1 MLLSREPRIT
11 QQRAENHAAQ
21 SQRIGGGLHGVQ
33 GQHGVVLSLG
43 EAIAVLEMEFVGS
56 GIDTLAF
63 GDACVA
69 VLVDDEHVQQR
80 RGGDIRLMAEFG
92 ELGFD
97 GRIGDADG
105 GPVVKELA
113 GRGMLGDGFE
123 RGAGIVVDGL
133 VLELT
138 DGAAAQKSLDCC
150 VGNHGFIVARQTPDV
165 TVDYLTVKCRYCVA
179 ELCWTDGSC
188 RLTDG
193 SLTKFQR

>member
-1 MLLSREPRIT
+1 M
-11 QQRAENHAAQ
+11 
-21 SQRIGGGLHGVQ
+21 Q
-33 GQHGVVLSLG
+33 GQHCVFLSLG
-43 EAIAVLEMEFVGS
+43 KAITVLEMEFVGS

-92 ELGFD
+92 ELGFG
-97 GRIGDADG
+97 GRVGDTDG

-133 VLELT
+133 VLELIHT
-138 DGAAAQKSLDCC
+138 IYS
-150 VGNHGFIVARQTPDV
+150 NGFHDMACLKWWLFMVACSMLIAWLQYLKPRITGMNN
-165 TVDYLTVKCRYCVA
+165 TV
-179 ELCWTDGSC
+179 
-188 RLTDG
+188 
-193 SLTKFQR
+193 

>member
-1 MLLSREPRIT
+1 M
-11 QQRAENHAAQ
+11 AN
-21 SQRIGGGLHGVQ
+21 
-33 GQHGVVLSLG
+33 
-43 EAIAVLEMEFVGS
+43 
-56 GIDTLAF
+56 
-63 GDACVA
+63 
-69 VLVDDEHVQQR
+69 
-80 RGGDIRLMAEFG
+80 IRLMAEFG

-97 GRIGDADG
+97 GRIGEADG

-150 VGNHGFIVARQTPDV
+150 VGNHGFIVARQTPDA

-188 RLTDG
+188 RLADG

>member
-1 MLLSREPRIT
+1 
-11 QQRAENHAAQ
+11 
-21 SQRIGGGLHGVQ
+21 
-33 GQHGVVLSLG
+33 
-43 EAIAVLEMEFVGS
+43 MEFVGS

-92 ELGFD
+92 ELGFG
-97 GRIGDADG
+97 GRVGDTDG

-133 VLELT
+133 VLNLRMERRPRR
-138 DGAAAQKSLDCC
+138 AS
-150 VGNHGFIVARQTPDV
+150 IVALVTMALLSHGRRRTPRWI
-165 TVDYLTVKCRYCVA
+165 T
-179 ELCWTDGSC
+179 S
-188 RLTDG
+188 
-193 SLTKFQR
+193 Q